1 MMWYSILVLHFQY
14 SSEEMRNAEE
24 AAAAEAESLPD
35 LIAEESSA
43 QAGVGNTAH
52 VVRGF
57 PPEIIITL
65 VVKQIF
71 FF

>member
-1 MMWYSILVLHFQY
+1 
-14 SSEEMRNAEE
+14 MRNAEE

-43 QAGVGNTAH
+43 QAVRVVNTAH

-65 VVKQIF
+65 VVKQRF
-71 FF
+71 FFKS